1 MPLFFLERFLGLWE
15 ILRISIR
22 GPAQSPNR
30 AQRAFWI
37 SFAANLASEIHEPL
51 RIVRNQVA
59 SGHQRLRALPDL
71 FFKGLLTYP
80 TGNHPNPCTDSLDV
94 AVNHRE
100 PRLMTRKGR
109 YGRCR

>member
-22 GPAQSPNR
+22 APAESPNR

-59 SGHQRLRALPDL
+59 SGHKRIRALPDVFL
-71 FFKGLLTYP
+71 KGLLTYP
-80 TGNHPNPCTDSLDV
+80 PGDHPKRCKDTLDV
-94 AVNHRE
+94 AVDHRVFGF
-100 PRLMTRKGR
+100 MTRKGR
-109 YGRCR
+109 HGRCC